1 MTRANARAS
10 LICLPPLSLL
20 TQKGM
25 TSPQGCTEG
34 ITNEKTL
41 GCDLFTD
48 PQGSQ
53 GSWNRVSK
61 GVAGREARELE
72 WVAISFSLV
81 DL

>member
-1 MTRANARAS
+1 MERKKRAS
-10 LICLPPLSLL
+10 TLWI
-20 TQKGM
+20 TRGTFQA
-25 TSPQGCTEG
+25 EG

-61 GVAGREARELE
+61 GVAGREARE
-72 WVAISFSLV
+72 
-81 DL
+81 